1 MRARHRRTLE
11 RLFSQP
17 TPANIRW
24 HEVVSLMDAL
34 DMHITERSGS
44 RVAFQSSRETLVVH
58 QPHPRPEIDRNAAR
72 AIARFLKDQGITP

>member
-24 HEVVSLMDAL
+24 RELVALMDAL
-34 DMHITERSGS
+34 DFKVTERSGS
-44 RVAFQSSRETLVVH
+44 RVAFQSGRETLVVH
-58 QPHPRPEIDRNAAR
+58 KPHPRPEIDRNAAR
-72 AIARFLKDQGITP
+72 AIARFLKNEGITP

>member
-17 TPANIRW
+17 TPASIRW
-24 HEVVSLMDAL
+24 REIVSLMDAL
-34 DMHITERSGS
+34 DFKITERSGS

-58 QPHPRPEIDRNAAR
+58 KPHPRPEIDRNAAR
-72 AIARFLKDQGITP
+72 TIARFLEDEGITP

>member
-24 HEVVSLMDAL
+24 REVVSLLDAAGVE
-34 DMHITERSGS
+34 ITERSGS
-44 RVAFQSSRETLVVH
+44 RVAFQSSQETLVVH

-72 AIARFLKDQGITP
+72 AIARFLKDEGITP